1 MEPLLL
7 FQLYP
12 LSKVKII
19 ILERIAYVISTMIVY
34 DIACVCWFHGEFLG
48 STHDSQVFT
57 NSKLWTNS
65 NDLIYVMESI
75 C

>member
-1 MEPLLL
+1 MEPLFL

-19 ILERIAYVISTMIVY
+19 ILEKIVYVISAMIVY
-34 DIACVCWFHGEFLG
+34 DIACVCWLHGEFQR
-48 STHDSQVFT
+48 SIHDSRVF
-57 NSKLWTNS
+57 TNS
-65 NDLIYVMESI
+65 NDLIYVMENI